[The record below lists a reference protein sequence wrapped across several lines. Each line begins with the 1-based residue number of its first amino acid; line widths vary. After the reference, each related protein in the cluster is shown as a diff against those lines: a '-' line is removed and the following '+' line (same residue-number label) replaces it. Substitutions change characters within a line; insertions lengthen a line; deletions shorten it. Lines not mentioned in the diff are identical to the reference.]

1 MANPRLPPW
10 APDWLE
16 AAFASPRADHDDGA
30 AQSPPQSS
38 RPVPTIQLSQTSSSS
53 SLRRPTSS
61 AASPG
66 GGAGG
71 TARFSATNPHDSSHV
86 DIVDGSSLREPSRD
100 TSTLDDSANTES
112 TYVTSQP
119 NVTKTEK
126 NVIVTPRPDRVVNR
140 KLRGIHLSM
149 IAVNATLGTGLYWRG
164 GQILELGGPLS
175 VLLSFLLPG
184 MLAWAVMQCITELL
198 CIWPIPGAMQ
208 LYVSEF
214 VDVELGIA
222 VGVAYWFTY
231 SVSFSALVATSA
243 AEIHY
248 WINGNKAFDGGV
260 VYFLIPLILICVNSL
275 RVDIYGWFEVVSSSI
290 KLFFLLVIICTMVA
304 INVGA
309 GNSTNEPH
317 GTKYWLKPTDMSLS
331 ISTFAYVGV
340 EVVAASALEAR
351 WPKNERHNTDMSDRS
366 ADHLLIGQ
374 TVKFSAVYIPVL
386 ATIAYILAGVL
397 ASFNIRRDDCRLPRL
412 SWADSSH
419 SQQCTLN
426 PRASPASSSDVGKT
440 SSAFVAIAEESRI
453 PSLNDVFNVF
463 LVFTALTC
471 ACTNLYVASRSLF
484 GLTTRLDGS
493 DDQPLFL
500 RALAWFGKTDRRKV
514 PMRAMIFSALAFCW
528 VPFLQLHEDS
538 SNISMASFIEILTTM
553 GSDGVIIV
561 WACECWAFIRYYHC
575 IKRHRAT
582 LEMQKVSQ
590 VRRWDQ
596 DDSNDYPYRSHM
608 QPALAY
614 MALAGCIFILVVSNS
629 ALLWNGFHATPFLS
643 TFLLQFVFLALWA
656 TLKLVRG
663 AKWTWVDLGNV
674 DRVVSKIR
682 NLHDIR
688 LGAS

>member
-1 MANPRLPPW
+1 
-10 APDWLE
+10 
-16 AAFASPRADHDDGA
+16 
-30 AQSPPQSS
+30 
-38 RPVPTIQLSQTSSSS
+38 
-53 SLRRPTSS
+53 
-61 AASPG
+61 
-66 GGAGG
+66 
-71 TARFSATNPHDSSHV
+71 
-86 DIVDGSSLREPSRD
+86 
-100 TSTLDDSANTES
+100 
-112 TYVTSQP
+112 
-119 NVTKTEK
+119 
-126 NVIVTPRPDRVVNR
+126 
-140 KLRGIHLSM
+140 M

>member
-1 MANPRLPPW
+1 
-10 APDWLE
+10 
-16 AAFASPRADHDDGA
+16 
-30 AQSPPQSS
+30 
-38 RPVPTIQLSQTSSSS
+38 
-53 SLRRPTSS
+53 
-61 AASPG
+61 
-66 GGAGG
+66 
-71 TARFSATNPHDSSHV
+71 
-86 DIVDGSSLREPSRD
+86 
-100 TSTLDDSANTES
+100 
-112 TYVTSQP
+112 
-119 NVTKTEK
+119 
-126 NVIVTPRPDRVVNR
+126 
-140 KLRGIHLSM
+140 M

-222 VGVAYWFTY
+222 VGVAYWFVNPRHRREKNGATLTLDPRFTY